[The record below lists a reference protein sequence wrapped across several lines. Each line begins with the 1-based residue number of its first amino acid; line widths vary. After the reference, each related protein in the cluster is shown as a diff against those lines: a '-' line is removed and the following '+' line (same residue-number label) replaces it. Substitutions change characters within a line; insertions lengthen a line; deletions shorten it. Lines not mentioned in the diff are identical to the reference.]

1 MDQNQL
7 LNKLVLA
14 EKYFIRDKF
23 RTQVALARQKFMSG
37 SYKVCEALVSKFP
50 TKETL
55 LSELME
61 KLKGKSIFRTLKKIH
76 ENKDVGALIKLKGFS
91 SLITHTIIEME
102 QGKTEYGLLLPTLLE
117 KQQELLY
124 EL

>member
-1 MDQNQL
+1 MDKDQL
-7 LNKLVLA
+7 LNRIVIA

-23 RTQVALARQKFMSG
+23 QTQVALARQKFITDSF
-37 SYKVCEALVSKFP
+37 KACEVIVNNFP

-61 KLKGKSIFRTLKKIH
+61 KLKGKSIFRTLKKLH

-102 QGKTEYGLLLPTLLE
+102 QGKTEYGLLLPMLLE
-117 KQQELLY
+117 KEQ
-124 EL
+124 